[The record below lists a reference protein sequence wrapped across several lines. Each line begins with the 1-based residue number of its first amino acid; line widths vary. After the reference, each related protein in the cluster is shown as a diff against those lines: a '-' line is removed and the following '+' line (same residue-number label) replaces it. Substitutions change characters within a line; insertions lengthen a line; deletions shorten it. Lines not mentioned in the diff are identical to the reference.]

1 MISWTGLHNLADVI
15 FRTTQK
21 PFYIASSNLVRYIMY
36 VIWIFLNLFCKLM
49 RDHSLVSGPFSFFLW
64 SCSLKGIGFET
75 KNKVNFFKGFLIIL
89 FQNILFLKQFLECN
103 SCFSLYCKIKK
114 GSGTSCWCT
123 FSPCFFHKNVPYL
136 ILLWWTKFQC
146 HNSFL
151 SQDIKQNALLGSYSD
166 SWWRHKF

>member
-1 MISWTGLHNLADVI
+1 MGQFMISWTGLHNLADVI

-89 FQNILFLKQFLECN
+89 FQNILFLNNFLHVMAVLGYLGYLKRCLGLTFDAYFLHD
-103 SCFSLYCKIKK
+103 FSIKM
-114 GSGTSCWCT
+114 
-123 FSPCFFHKNVPYL
+123 FH
-136 ILLWWTKFQC
+136 I
-146 HNSFL
+146 
-151 SQDIKQNALLGSYSD
+151 
-166 SWWRHKF
+166 

>member
-123 FSPCFFHKNVPYL
+123 FCAWFLNKKCYL
-136 ILLWWTKFQC
+136 FDTLIMDIVSMSGLISVSRYQTNCVIRLLLRQ
-146 HNSFL
+146 L
-151 SQDIKQNALLGSYSD
+151 MA
-166 SWWRHKF
+166 